1 MRIQFTALQSVALS
15 ISQEIVPV
23 EHYLRQPQ
31 RLIYALIE
39 PERVEQRSASLF
51 RFKLSPLK
59 FLMLKIEPTV
69 DLKVWTGADGVLRL
83 QSMATQLK
91 GLETFDTGFDLKLIG
106 NLAPYRR
113 GQKTELRGQA
123 DLMVQV
129 DLPPSLMFMS
139 RTLVQATGNALLK
152 SVLTTMRQ
160 RLERQLLQDYENWVK
175 SQSLESMT
183 GRSTHGLREV
193 ALSS

>member
-1 MRIQFTALQSVALS
+1 
-15 ISQEIVPV
+15 
-23 EHYLRQPQ
+23 
-31 RLIYALIE
+31 
-39 PERVEQRSASLF
+39 
-51 RFKLSPLK
+51 
-59 FLMLKIEPTV
+59 
-69 DLKVWTGADGVLRL
+69 
-83 QSMATQLK
+83 MATQLK

-129 DLPPSLMFMS
+129 DLPPSWVFMS

>member
-129 DLPPSLMFMS
+129 DLPPSWVFMS

>member
-69 DLKVWTGADGVLRL
+69 DLK
-83 QSMATQLK
+83 
-91 GLETFDTGFDLKLIG
+91 G
-106 NLAPYRR
+106 NYSGGHGR
-113 GQKTELRGQA
+113 
-123 DLMVQV
+123 
-129 DLPPSLMFMS
+129 
-139 RTLVQATGNALLK
+139 
-152 SVLTTMRQ
+152 MRVSDFRKQ
-160 RLERQLLQDYENWVK
+160 
-175 SQSLESMT
+175 T
-183 GRSTHGLREV
+183 
-193 ALSS
+193 

>member
-129 DLPPSLMFMS
+129 DLPPSLLFMS

>member
-1 MRIQFTALQSVALS
+1 VALS

-129 DLPPSLMFMS
+129 DLPPSWVFMS

>member
-129 DLPPSLMFMS
+129 DLPPSLVFMS